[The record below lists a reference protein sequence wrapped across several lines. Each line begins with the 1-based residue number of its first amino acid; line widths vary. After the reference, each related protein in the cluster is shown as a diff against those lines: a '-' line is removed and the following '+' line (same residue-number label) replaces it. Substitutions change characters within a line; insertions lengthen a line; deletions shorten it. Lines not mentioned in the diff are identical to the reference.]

1 MRDIRAWLK
10 RVTTVGPAERRLRVP
25 LAEYPPAPRAPGVV
39 TNPDVVDLAIDFGTS
54 AITAALVSTRG
65 VTNLLR
71 FGDGLLLDSRMAR
84 RATLERSGL
93 GDDYELGPVAVQ
105 WMRAAPQAG
114 WDYYPCLKRRIEW
127 QARSGASHWQQ
138 EAVLDVAACCWKALD
153 QARTEKGE
161 TIADRLSPEFR
172 IFITVPNAFPQAAV
186 EVLRLGV
193 AYGAAAAREAD
204 QLPAV
209 ETLWEAEA
217 VAYHELLTRNDGQPP
232 DANETVL
239 ILDAGAGTT
248 DASIVRSEG
257 GVLRVIA
264 HAGLPVGG
272 LDLDAA
278 IARLRDGGM
287 RGSDASR
294 ALVTARE
301 AKQVYWSAT
310 APDGAAQPVEQACA
324 GLAEYLSRRQGWP
337 AERDGR
343 PLKDALALAH
353 RRYLALAVDALVG
366 CLPQDELLTVDQVV
380 VSGRASLLVGF
391 ADRVREAL
399 EEHGVRGVAVDGAA
413 GEDRK
418 LAVIW
423 GVGDYVAAAGPKLK
437 RRPLRAGFEMVL
449 RHAAMG
455 DPLVLIP
462 AGHPLDEG
470 WGVQAWYQPETET
483 ADARVSHYVDM
494 RLIPIDLVRR
504 LVKDHNL
511 GWSYRDVASWS
522 VVPSLGIEAE
532 PPFTA
537 RVAYDFLTLR
547 VMGEVQGAP
556 VRSPPGQPGRG
567 DEGRLHPVH
576 GLEEN
581 WFENLHRR
589 TS

>member
-1 MRDIRAWLK
+1 MSDIRAWIK
-10 RVTTVGPAERRLRVP
+10 RITTVGPPERRVRVP
-25 LAEYPPAPRAPGVV
+25 LAEYPPTPRAPGRVI
-39 TNPDVVDLAIDFGTS
+39 NPGVVDLAIDFGTS
-54 AITAALVSTRG
+54 AIAAALVSTRG
-65 VTNLLR
+65 VTELLR
-71 FGDGLLLDSRMAR
+71 FGDGWLLDSRMAR
-84 RATLERSGL
+84 RAALERSGL

-105 WMRAAPQAG
+105 WMRASPQAG

-127 QARSGASHWQQ
+127 QARSGAADWQQ
-138 EAVLDVAACCWKALD
+138 ESVLDVAACCWKALD
-153 QARTEKGE
+153 QARTEGGE
-161 TIADRLSPEFR
+161 EIGALLSPEFR

-193 AYGAAAAREAD
+193 AYGAAAATGAD
-204 QLPAV
+204 RLPSV

-232 DANETVL
+232 DTHETVL

-278 IARLRDGGM
+278 IAKL
-287 RGSDASR
+287 RGSMRDRDASR
-294 ALVTARE
+294 TLITARD
-301 AKQVYWSAT
+301 AKQVYWSA
-310 APDGAAQPVEQACA
+310 AGPGGATRSVDQACA
-324 GLAEYLSRRQGWP
+324 DLAQHLSTRQGWP
-337 AERDGR
+337 VERDGK
-343 PLKDALALAH
+343 PLQEALALAH

-391 ADRVREAL
+391 TERVRDAL
-399 EEHGVRGVAVDGAA
+399 EERGVMGVPVDGAV

-418 LAVIW
+418 LAVIR

-449 RHAAMG
+449 RHAAVG

-470 WGVQAWYQPETET
+470 WGVQAWHQPETET
-483 ADARVSHYVDM
+483 ADARLSHYVDM

-504 LVKDHNL
+504 LVSDHQL
-511 GWSYRDVASWS
+511 GWRYVDVASWS
-522 VVPSLGIEAE
+522 VIPSLGIEAE

-547 VMGEVQGAP
+547 VVGEVQGAP
-556 VRSPPGQPGRG
+556 VTSPPGQPGKG
-567 DEGRLHPVH
+567 DEGRMHPVH

-589 TS
+589 TP